1 MVVVVGVVVG
11 GGVLVGETR
20 IGVSGALCD
29 WHVAQVW
36 QDEDEAL
43 VDRYSLGI

>member
-1 MVVVVGVVVG
+1 MIVGESVF
-11 GGVLVGETR
+11 VGETG
-20 IGVSGALCD
+20 IWVSGALCD

-43 VDRYSLGI
+43 VDRHSLGI